1 MANTLMFQI
10 GLKRAEGEYQKIKE
24 EIEKLA
30 KYGDTGIN
38 IKVKLDDVSKLQEL
52 VDGLKSLGNT
62 DSLKALS
69 ESIANL
75 KSQMKDVGLKAKQS
89 GEEQEDSIYKA
100 MRTEEKYLKLL
111 QDVENQMAKI
121 RNVAAKGESLGISP
135 ALLNSAE
142 DAFKSLYSRV
152 GDKSSPMDTER
163 LSALNAEFARLKS
176 TYKDVV
182 KEAEQFNRSQDRSS
196 MKSEA
201 GIKRLGMAFN
211 ELKNYMKT
219 NGGSEEMRRLQGEIQ
234 VAIQKMR
241 QLMNAGRYDEA
252 TSVYNRISGAIQKA
266 SHATKE
272 YERTKE
278 QSVSATN
285 QLTES
290 EQRLANALNASST
303 AMKSHSQ
310 ILSDLKAM
318 AMQYLGVWGGQQF
331 MRNIIE
337 IGGQLEMQRLS
348 IGAIL
353 GDVAHAN
360 ELFNQI
366 KALAIKS
373 PFGVVELDQFTKQL
387 SAYGFKYHELY
398 DMTKR
403 LADISAGAGT
413 EVSRLALA
421 LGHVKAEGALT
432 GYTLRQFAMNN
443 IPMIGELSKRLTEIE
458 GHLVTAAEI
467 RKRVSKKEIGYED
480 VEAVIKKLTDEGGI
494 FYNMQEVISQSVK
507 AKFKNLKDSMDIMYG
522 EIAESPVGD
531 ALKEVATS
539 LTELTRRW
547 KEVGTVI
554 GTAVAIF
561 GGARA
566 AIMLYNAILGK
577 SAAATLSTVAATRR
591 AEAATLR
598 YASSYRTL
606 TAEESA
612 AMRTSVKYTMNERLR
627 LITGRALTAEQK
639 MRIDMARQQII
650 MDNALALSTGK
661 LKVEELARA
670 VALGRVTK
678 AEARSMLVLSD
689 LTEKQK
695 LAGIATINSVN
706 TYGRLTG
713 VVNGLSMAFSK
724 LGAAMK
730 SILLSP
736 QMWIFAI
743 IGTVMEL
750 WQRNKQENERAQEMN
765 RVLFERAQE
774 GIKNTQQMMEDTGI
788 AFRIGGKEMSAKNFG
803 NVNGGITFT
812 PSQQLTESA
821 MQTIVDDWVEYIQQY
836 AATPN
841 KLINDALTDQEGHVY
856 SLTEQY
862 ERLQESVKGVMD
874 AQLVMKQV
882 SEASETA
889 LAATN
894 GDNGTRLEW
903 LNDDLIE
910 NIKQAEKAVK
920 GYTQTLTI
928 LSNNYPREVAGALKA
943 AKANEVFAKAVH
955 DLDEEKLKE
964 EKRYSTQHEQLNLLV
979 EDYGKYSDAVSLATK
994 YLFDSKN
1001 ENAFGLFG
1009 DIVSGRSFLR
1019 SGFSENVKDSLDAMK
1034 NDMKIWAQNMRE
1046 EMKNKYGVEVG
1057 EGMALGYKQAMIQA
1071 FLEMTKEAGVTSDK
1085 IDEILRDVLENEW
1098 KFSVSDD
1105 VLENIK
1111 RVSELE
1117 QYLTDICGNN
1127 WHINLKGANNVSDV
1141 ISKIRQDYKSAK
1153 DFIENN
1159 GISVMAKLGISMT
1172 SGGGAAFWSDSW
1184 ISEVSKGDKLAEEVL
1199 RQVRTSQQ
1207 IINNAL
1213 TVSGKTGLKLSES
1226 STSGKVFKDK
1236 KGTSTKRNEDKALKE
1251 ARTRLDEAK
1260 SFLSEYKKYREAYGK
1275 EQAISMLE
1283 DLFPTT
1289 KDNGTNIVNNYKQV
1303 LRGILKDLG
1312 ELNTEERK
1320 KFGIS
1325 VDKLISDTGL
1335 DEAKE
1340 RMSRQMKEIERTITS
1355 SIESYNLYKAL
1366 FEKTGNSDFA
1376 MSAFIKGQVWD
1387 DVALGLAQGLKEKM
1401 GELGGIID
1409 WDADEQTAE
1418 DWYKKN
1424 FTNGEEL
1431 FNIWKKIV
1439 DLVSG
1444 NYKDALNDTADA
1456 LHESMTYQD
1465 RINSIVEKYSK
1476 KIQRTQSP
1484 DARYGLTRQQ
1494 NAEIAQVRL
1503 DELKE
1508 EINWDVVFG
1517 NLKVYTRNV
1526 LIDVRKSLREYMK
1539 LNRGNMDVKQIAEV
1553 ESAITKLNDAIAEK
1567 GGLFAGLTESMEEY
1581 RIAVKELEDA
1591 ERDYWDAVNIYGATS
1606 PQAEEA
1612 RRRRNQAQAGVTN
1625 AQGTILDAKD
1635 KTIGKLTTITQ
1646 SLVSLGKKGGS
1657 SLSEVGN
1664 VVGQLIS
1671 SLGKNTGAIGT
1682 LIAAIFSI
1690 LDSIGEMGADRF
1702 IGNVLDSIGHA
1713 IGGIL
1718 KGVGNIFGSIFGDSH
1733 AFDFVDDLFGDGYKN
1748 YNKAKEEYEKL
1759 LSVWNSL
1766 VDKKKEY
1773 LDKSWGAEANQAGE
1787 EILQLMQQQRA
1798 AAKVLARERLNA
1810 GASAG
1815 SHSIGYRMWRG
1826 SYKFDG
1832 KNWRDVAGEISTS
1845 LGGVKFEEMSDMLNM
1860 SSEQLL
1866 WIKENYVGLWS
1877 VMDSEFRDHL
1887 DNVINY
1893 GKEEADIIDK
1903 MQEKLSGWN
1912 LDTMKSE
1919 WADLMDTMSNTSD
1932 KLAENLEDK
1941 LRKAILNAMVD
1952 NLFEDELK
1960 ALIDSVKL
1968 NDEYVNSEGKVARHT
1983 KDELGNIIDKDV
1995 ASEFTKAEWDTI
2007 MAAVKDTSDKA
2018 MAMRD
2023 MLKNLYGWTDS
2034 SSTSSVSSSIKGM
2047 SEEVADLLASYV
2059 NAIRADVSVDRE
2071 MISQYFP
2078 LFYSTL
2084 TGANTSLMNIEGHT
2098 SAIMRSNENIAQNV
2112 ADLQSDFRGL
2122 RNRAWSLPVS

>member
-458 GHLVTAAEI
+458 GHMVTAAEI

-494 FYNMQEVISQSVK
+494 FHNMQEVISESVK
-507 AKFKNLKDSMDIMYG
+507 ARFKNLRDAMDIMYG
-522 EIAESPVGD
+522 EIAESPIGGV
-531 ALKEVATS
+531 LKDIAGQ
-539 LTELTRRW
+539 LTEMTRRW
-547 KEVGTVI
+547 KEVGTVMAT
-554 GTAVAIF
+554 GVAVF
-561 GGARA
+561 GGMKA
-566 AIMLYNAILGK
+566 AVLAYNAVMGAQ
-577 SAAATLSTVAATRR
+577 AAATLRSIASIRS
-591 AEAATLR
+591 AEAANLR
-598 YASSYRTL
+598 FATSYRTL
-606 TAEESA
+606 TAAEQAQLNASTRLTA
-612 AMRTSVKYTMNERLR
+612 GERLR
-627 LITGRALTAEQK
+627 MAVGMNLTTAQKQRIVLAREQT
-639 MRIDMARQQII
+639 I
-650 MDNALALSTGK
+650 MMQALALSEGK
-661 LKVEELARA
+661 LTTEDLARQ
-670 VALGRVTK
+670 VALGKLTK
-678 AEARSMLVLSD
+678 AEARRIIILSD
-689 LTEKQK
+689 LNNAQK
-695 LAGIATINSVN
+695 MAGISAVN
-706 TYGRLTG
+706 NVVTYGRWTG
-713 VVNGLSMAFSK
+713 VVNGLSMAFTK
-724 LGAAMK
+724 LGTAMK
-730 SILLSP
+730 AMLLNP

-750 WQRNKQENERAQEMN
+750 WQKNKQENERAQEMN
-765 RVLFERAQE
+765 QRLFERAQE
-774 GIKNTQQMMEDTGI
+774 GIKNTQKMMADTGI
-788 AFRIGGKEMSAKNFG
+788 SFRVDGKTMSEQNFG
-803 NVNGGITFT
+803 NMTGAITFT
-812 PSQQLTESA
+812 PAQQLTESA
-821 MQTIVDDWVEYIQQY
+821 MQTIVDDWVQYIQEY

-841 KLINDALTDQEGHVY
+841 RLINDALMDQEGKVR
-856 SLTEQY
+856 SLTDQY
-862 ERLQESVKGVMD
+862 NELQKVVTAVAN
-874 AQLVMKQV
+874 AQVYMKQV
-882 SEASETA
+882 SSAQEIA

-894 GDNGTRLEW
+894 GDNGTKMEW
-903 LNDDLIE
+903 INDDLIE
-910 NIKQAEKAVK
+910 NIKDAEKAVK
-920 GYTQTLTI
+920 GYNKALN
-928 LSNNYPREVAGALKA
+928 LLNNTYPREVASALNA
-943 AKANEVFAKAVH
+943 AKSNYVFSKAVH
-955 DLDEEKLKE
+955 ELDAKLLE
-964 EKRYSTQHEQLNLLV
+964 TEKRYSTQHEQLDLLLH
-979 EDYGKYSDAVSLATK
+979 DYGKYQKAVELAGKTFMGNNGAMDMWTELNVARD
-994 YLFDSKN
+994 YFGFQAGQS
-1001 ENAFGLFG
+1001 ERMQSAFTTM
-1009 DIVSGRSFLR
+1009 
-1019 SGFSENVKDSLDAMK
+1019 EKDMEV
-1034 NDMKIWAQNMRE
+1034 WAQNMRRTME
-1046 EMKNKYGVEVG
+1046 GEGWKFGSTMG
-1057 EGMALGYKQAMIQA
+1057 EGMKQALIQA
-1071 FLEMTKEAGVTSDK
+1071 FYDMEKEAGVSADEIDK
-1085 IDEILRDVLENEW
+1085 ILKDVVSKEW
-1098 KFSVSDD
+1098 GFHVDD
-1105 VLENIK
+1105 NVLENIK

-1117 QYLTDICGNN
+1117 SYLIDVCGND
-1127 WHINLKGANNVSDV
+1127 WHIDLKGANNVSDV

-1236 KGTSTKRNEDKALKE
+1236 KGNSTKRNEDKALKE

-1376 MSAFIKGQVWD
+1376 MSAFVKGQVWD

-1476 KIQRTQSP
+1476 RIQKTQSP
-1484 DARYGLTRQQ
+1484 DARYGITRQQ

-1581 RIAVKELEDA
+1581 RIAVKELEEA

-1635 KTIGKLTTITQ
+1635 KTIGKLTSITQ

-2059 NAIRADVSVDRE
+2059 NAIRADASVDRE